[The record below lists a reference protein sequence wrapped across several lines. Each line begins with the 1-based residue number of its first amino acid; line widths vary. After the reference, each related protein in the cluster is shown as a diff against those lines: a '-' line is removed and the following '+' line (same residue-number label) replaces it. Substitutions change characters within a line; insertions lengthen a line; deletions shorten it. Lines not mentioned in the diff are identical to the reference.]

1 MARVFLSIG
10 SNIRPEAHFRLCA
23 LALANHFSDLTWSPI
38 YRSAAVGMAGD
49 DFLNAVVSARTNK
62 TVEATHKLLKQIE
75 DEHGR
80 VRAANKFTSRTLDID
95 LLLYDDAV
103 LGTSSLT
110 LPSPDLT
117 SAAYVLVPLVDL
129 EPAGV
134 HPLLNRTYQELLYD
148 LEKVQPNYKST
159 LSAVAIRMA

>member
-1 MARVFLSIG
+1 
-10 SNIRPEAHFRLCA
+10 
-23 LALANHFSDLTWSPI
+23 
-38 YRSAAVGMAGD
+38 MAGD
-49 DFLNAVVSARTNK
+49 DFLNAVVSARTYN
-62 TVEATHKLLKQIE
+62 TVEATYKLLKQIE